1 MKHPANNSSRIE
13 SVDALRG
20 FAVMAI
26 VLVHNLEHFIYP
38 VYPTDAPAWLGTL
51 DRIVLDGTFSL
62 FAGKAYAIFALLF
75 GLTFFLQNDRQKRE
89 GKDFGWRFL
98 WRMLMLAVFATLNA
112 AFFPA
117 GDVLMLFAV
126 VSIVLLITRNWSDR
140 TIFITAVIFL
150 LQPVE
155 WFHCIAA
162 LINPGHTLPDLH
174 VAEMYAEA
182 AEYTKAGEPGAFFL
196 GNITLGQ
203 KASLLWAV
211 NAGRFVQTAGLF
223 LLGHWLGRKWMFS
236 DNGGERDNTR
246 TWTIILATAAIAFA
260 PLYTL
265 KELAMQTQGT
275 AAQSAGTALDMW
287 QKLAFTLVLASA
299 FVLSYRLSGRF
310 RKSVSG
316 LCWYGRMSLTN
327 YIFQSVTGALIYFPI
342 GLNLAPYCGYTV
354 SLLIGIAVFLLQV
367 LLSRW
372 WLSRHRQGPLETLWH
387 KWTWMQF
394 KRAA

>member
-1 MKHPANNSSRIE
+1 
-13 SVDALRG
+13 
-20 FAVMAI
+20 MAR
-26 VLVHNLEHFIYP
+26 YARP
-38 VYPTDAPAWLGTL
+38 DSA
-51 DRIVLDGTFSL
+51 DGTFSL

-140 TIFITAVIFL
+140 AIFITAVIFL

-182 AEYTKAGEPGAFFL
+182 AEYTKAGEPGAFFI

-223 LLGHWLGRKWMFS
+223 LLGHWLGRKRMFS
-236 DNGGERDNTR
+236 DNGGDRDSTR

-287 QKLAFTLVLASA
+287 QKLAFTLVLVSA

-316 LCWYGRMSLTN
+316 LRWYGRMSLTN
-327 YIFQSVTGALIYFPI
+327 YICQSVAGALIYFPI

-354 SLLIGIAVFLLQV
+354 QAA
-367 LLSRW
+367 
-372 WLSRHRQGPLETLWH
+372 HRS
-387 KWTWMQF
+387 
-394 KRAA
+394 